1 MKRLAATGADA
12 AAEVCF
18 PFDTLPM
25 PRKAELRLPPLA
37 KERSIDVIL
46 LLGVG
51 VYDETIETRRMM
63 PLPLVNENNGRMT
76 MMVERGR

>member
-1 MKRLAATGADA
+1 MKRLAAAGADA
-12 AAEVCF
+12 AADVCL